1 MHQLHQ
7 KIKAQATQAAVLM
20 TPKRS
25 GEMIL
30 KHALAQEITGLVDK
44 MQTITSRWMYANVT
58 HDGELY
64 GIPPTQ
70 ATVWTGRVQ
79 MNASVKALL
88 QILDLVDHLLQADH
102 LLRADQRF
110 QVGQLLQTMTQ
121 TLTLTTQDH
130 KILDQ

>member
-1 MHQLHQ
+1 
-7 KIKAQATQAAVLM
+7 
-20 TPKRS
+20 
-25 GEMIL
+25 
-30 KHALAQEITGLVDK
+30 
-44 MQTITSRWMYANVT
+44 
-58 HDGELY
+58 
-64 GIPPTQ
+64 
-70 ATVWTGRVQ
+70 

-110 QVGQLLQTMTQ
+110 QVGQLLQTMAQ